1 MKKNENRQNMRSQ
14 KRLKII
20 IGCVGITL
28 SILLLGYFGVSQ
40 YYKSHFY
47 SQTFING
54 VDCSNLTVEQAKKR
68 INEEVDTYVLKV
80 DERNDVT
87 EEISGQQIGLKLVFD
102 KNFEELLDT
111 QSPFMWV
118 ANSWSKK
125 EIENPVQLI
134 YDESLLQKAYDE
146 LFAFDERYITKPVD
160 AYITEY
166 TEGVGFS
173 IVPEVEGNEVM
184 KDELFVQ
191 VKEAVLNLT
200 PSISVDS
207 LNCYK
212 EPTVRSD
219 DAKLVNAIEVT
230 NKYMETKLT
239 YHFGDKTEVL
249 DGTIIGP
256 AIKINEKFEVSIDKD
271 KIKEF
276 VDYIGKTYNTFGKT
290 RTFMSSYGVEAT
302 VKNGDYGWWL
312 DRESE
317 QSEIIACI
325 ENGEQKDK
333 DPVYFQKAASYD
345 EQDYGDTYVEINLSA
360 QHLFY
365 YKDGKLIVESD
376 FVSGNVSRNFA
387 TPTGTYSVTY
397 TKEDAELKGEGY
409 NTKVKYWMPFN
420 RNIGMHDASWRKGR
434 FGGNIFLTNGSHG
447 CINLPP
453 ENAKKIFE
461 NIEKGTA
468 VIVYEL
474 AGTESFNLQEQ
485 QNALEKAAAIAKKQE
500 ENEE

>member
-1 MKKNENRQNMRSQ
+1 
-14 KRLKII
+14 
-20 IGCVGITL
+20 
-28 SILLLGYFGVSQ
+28 
-40 YYKSHFY
+40 
-47 SQTFING
+47 
-54 VDCSNLTVEQAKKR
+54 
-68 INEEVDTYVLKV
+68 
-80 DERNDVT
+80 
-87 EEISGQQIGLKLVFD
+87 
-102 KNFEELLDT
+102 
-111 QSPFMWV
+111 
-118 ANSWSKK
+118 
-125 EIENPVQLI
+125 
-134 YDESLLQKAYDE
+134 
-146 LFAFDERYITKPVD
+146 
-160 AYITEY
+160 
-166 TEGVGFS
+166 
-173 IVPEVEGNEVM
+173 M